1 MRLMRSERGMS
12 LAELLMALLILSIVI
27 TTSMAAFVERSRRQ
41 RQAREIIVVYQAL
54 ANEAEYWRR
63 IPFEDLEKDPNFRTE
78 EKGKIEILESLG
90 NYNTVVA
97 VDETQPKLVKN
108 VTLTVRWQGGKRQA
122 RLAIVRVDTGATSL
136 W

>member
-1 MRLMRSERGMS
+1 MS

-41 RQAREIIVVYQAL
+41 RQAREIIAAYQAL

-63 IPFEDLEKDPNFRTE
+63 IPFDDLEKGLYFRTE
-78 EKGKIEILESLG
+78 DKMGKIEILESLG
-90 NYNTVVA
+90 DYNTVVA

-108 VTLTVRWQGGKRQA
+108 VTLTVRWQSGKRQA
-122 RLAIVRVDTGATSL
+122 RLAVVRVDTGASSL